1 MGNAP
6 PLRVWVYTAILA
18 LCMAA
23 LLIPARL
30 SVMRETSDVLVA
42 HTQNF
47 LALQARL
54 KRVRVLALGTSLLW
68 AATPPALTPPMPD
81 IAVMRL
87 IKGDLSTGPLR
98 SVIDSLEHTPPE
110 VLVIEANLLY
120 SPNVDTIM
128 QEARHS
134 LAKIVTDT
142 VSVPM
147 EYIGFAGL
155 VAPPLLIGQTV
166 PFACIPLR
174 PAALH
179 QQMTKLI
186 TQQNTLL
193 ANAGVDASLRDSLLR
208 LTRRGVHIVVLEIR
222 RSDALE
228 MHIAVEKQRWLER
241 WHSALPPGPS
251 VSYLTSPVFQDA
263 LYCDGRHMND
273 AGARRFVPWWT
284 AQLQQLAKGH

>member
-6 PLRVWVYTAILA
+6 PLRVCVYTAILA

-23 LLIPARL
+23 LLIPVRL
-30 SVMRETSDVLVA
+30 SAMRETSDVLA
-42 HTQNF
+42 ARTQKF
-47 LALQARL
+47 LTLAPRQEL
-54 KRVRVLALGTSLLW
+54 VRVLALGTSLLW
-68 AATPPALTPPMPD
+68 AATPPALNPPLPD

-87 IKGDLSTGPLR
+87 TKGDLSLGPLR
-98 SVIDSLEHTPPE
+98 AVIDSLEHTPPE
-110 VLVIEANLLY
+110 VLVLEANLLY
-120 SPNVDTIM
+120 PPNADTIM

-147 EYIGFAGL
+147 EYIGLAGL
-155 VAPPLLIGQTV
+155 VVPPLLIDQTV
-166 PFACIPLR
+166 PFACKSLR

-186 TQQNTLL
+186 TQQNSLL
-193 ANAGVDASLRDSLLR
+193 ADAGVDASLRDSLLR
-208 LTRRGVHIVVLEIR
+208 LTRRGVHIVVLELR

-273 AGARRFVPWWT
+273 AGARRFAPWWT
-284 AQLQQLAKGH
+284 AQLQQLARGH